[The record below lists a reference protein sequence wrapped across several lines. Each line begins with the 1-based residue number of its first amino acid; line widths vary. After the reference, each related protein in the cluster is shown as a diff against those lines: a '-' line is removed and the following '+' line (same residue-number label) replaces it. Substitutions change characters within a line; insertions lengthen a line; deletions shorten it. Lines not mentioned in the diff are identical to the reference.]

1 MNKKPSFLPFI
12 LLGLLTSGIFSCD
25 SNRVYEEYQGLSGYS
40 WSVADTLTFEVPS
53 GTAKNL
59 RSTLRIKYNDS
70 YDYYNIYVRY
80 ILKDSLDSLLENQLL
95 DINLFDPKTGKPLGE
110 GFGNTYTQQ
119 DTLPLKNI
127 EELIP
132 LKVQLIQ
139 YMRSKELK
147 GIESIGLKIEKE

>member
-12 LLGLLTSGIFSCD
+12 ILGLLTSGIFSCD
-25 SNRVYEEYQGLSGYS
+25 TNRVYEEHQGLSGYT
-40 WSVADTLTFEVPS
+40 WSVNDTLTFEVPA

-110 GFGNTYTQQ
+110 GFGNAYTQL
-119 DTLPLKNI
+119 DTLPLKNVD
-127 EELIP
+127 EQMP

-147 GIESIGLKIEKE
+147 GVESIGLKIEKE